1 MWQGRRFGS
10 ASKVKKSRKT
20 GVSLLFS
27 LNVIA
32 ISIHGSVCV
41 ANIKRQLRC
50 HEVLAMLAGSAHTLL
65 FMRFIALH

>member
-1 MWQGRRFGS
+1 MGS
-10 ASKVKKSRKT
+10 VDKVKKSRKT

-32 ISIHGSVCV
+32 ISIH
-41 ANIKRQLRC
+41 
-50 HEVLAMLAGSAHTLL
+50 EVLAMLAGSAHTLL